1 MTNQT
6 DPTVEEQLALAD
18 HLVAAVVHDATGAA
32 DGDRCVGEPP
42 SARYYLATL
51 APIDLNI
58 AAGTQRKGRQTPSS
72 LGFEFEVADDRAPLE
87 IRATLSCYY
96 RVLPTF
102 EEQLAF
108 AGGDDAPS
116 DRSGRDYRLA
126 PVFRRVGVDTGTVTL
141 RLDPDR
147 HLQHGCEDEFA
158 SAFQAARDAAV
169 ADPWAE
175 RRDGNDRK
183 ERFVPGDALAS
194 EDAFLAWLAALR
206 GTPVI
211 PEWTAQVTT
220 LTRPVGQGRFRVALS
235 VDNLSNDPLV
245 LRRVKGQ
252 DVPRHDDARDHFLF
266 RVCLEVSAGAGAIV
280 PIETYLGPDAYRYD
294 PNLPAYANNCGVE
307 ALYEPGGSVVRLRS
321 VAAPGH
327 ETRRLVSKEHQAT
340 LFAALADDPLPLLD
354 SVAADMTKWMG
365 SEAWSTSGLREE
377 LAKRK
382 EVDRLAFGAE
392 IARFE
397 DGVRWL
403 RRDERLLL
411 AFKLANR
418 TMLKLGEMSGRRH
431 HELASVPA
439 RVHRQPT
446 AGAGLA
452 RTRPLGVHGRTVGGS
467 RRARPDLCGDRP
479 LLPDIG
485 GKTEAYL
492 GLIACAMF
500 YDRARGK
507 SRGVTAWC
515 RFPLRLLTLQQTQ
528 RQVAFVVAA
537 DENAPRRRD
546 CSRRSAA
553 AEATAS
559 RSGFSPVR
567 ATPPTR

>member
-42 SARYYLATL
+42 SARYYLATSRRSTSTSPPG
-51 APIDLNI
+51 APNAKDDRHR
-58 AAGTQRKGRQTPSS
+58 ARSA
-72 LGFEFEVADDRAPLE
+72 FEFEVADDRAPLE
-87 IRATLSCYY
+87 VRATLSCYY
-96 RVLPTF
+96 RVLPTL

-175 RRDGNDRK
+175 RRDGSDRK

-194 EDAFLAWLAALR
+194 EDAFLAWLAALP

-211 PEWTAQVTT
+211 PEWTARLTT

-307 ALYEPGGSVVRLRS
+307 
-321 VAAPGH
+321 
-327 ETRRLVSKEHQAT
+327 
-340 LFAALADDPLPLLD
+340 
-354 SVAADMTKWMG
+354 
-365 SEAWSTSGLREE
+365 E
-377 LAKRK
+377 L
-382 EVDRLAFGAE
+382 
-392 IARFE
+392 
-397 DGVRWL
+397 
-403 RRDERLLL
+403 
-411 AFKLANR
+411 
-418 TMLKLGEMSGRRH
+418 
-431 HELASVPA
+431 
-439 RVHRQPT
+439 
-446 AGAGLA
+446 
-452 RTRPLGVHGRTVGGS
+452 
-467 RRARPDLCGDRP
+467 
-479 LLPDIG
+479 
-485 GKTEAYL
+485 
-492 GLIACAMF
+492 
-500 YDRARGK
+500 YDRAVR
-507 SRGVTAWC
+507 SSACAWWPHPGT
-515 RFPLRLLTLQQTQ
+515 RH
-528 RQVAFVVAA
+528 AGW
-537 DENAPRRRD
+537 
-546 CSRRSAA
+546 SRRSIRRRGSPHSP
-553 AEATAS
+553 TIRS
-559 RSGFSPVR
+559 RCS
-567 ATPPTR
+567 TRSRRT